1 MTPLAWC
8 ARSCYHRSLVVN
20 NNSFITTTPLSLGM
34 VLLNLVTCMRC
45 NAIYFLHSS
54 VSICVVFFFFNFVDH
69 VEVELD
75 ALVVF

>member
-8 ARSCYHRSLVVN
+8 ARSCNHRSLGVN

-54 VSICVVFFFFNFVDH
+54 VSICVFFNFVDH

-75 ALVVF
+75 ALVIF